1 VQAAMTGHLVFS
13 TLHTNDAVSS
23 IVRLID
29 LGLQPFLI
37 SSTLLGC
44 MAQRLV
50 RKICPSCAETYT
62 IEGEKLAKVGFPVS
76 DKTIELKRGAG
87 CRECRQT
94 GYKGRIGIFEIF
106 PVSTQLKKM
115 VVTGSSVEEMRAVA
129 IREGMTTLREDAWQ
143 KVKSGIT
150 TVEEALRV
158 TTQL

>member
-1 VQAAMTGHLVFS
+1 MTGHLVFS

-29 LGLQPFLI
+29 LGLQPFLVA
-37 SSTLLGC
+37 STLLGC

-50 RKICPSCAETYT
+50 RKICPNCIESY
-62 IEGEKLAKVGFPVS
+62 ILEGEKLAKVGFPVS
-76 DKTIELKRGAG
+76 EKTIELKRGKG

-106 PVSTQLKKM
+106 PLSPQLKKM
-115 VVTGSSVEEMRAVA
+115 VVSNSSVDDMRKVA

-143 KVKSGIT
+143 KVKAGIT

-158 TTQL
+158 TTE